1 MSCLSAIVKG
11 CQELYLIGDPY
22 MPRMAVG
29 SSYSRKNG
37 MGVSLIERL
46 YKEGMKTQTF
56 FSRLENNYEFRNV
69 MEWADRYLYNRKL
82 MLIGN

>member
-1 MSCLSAIVKG
+1 
-11 CQELYLIGDPY
+11 

-29 SSYSRKNG
+29 SPYCRKNG

-46 YKEGMKTQTF
+46 YKEGVKTQSF
-56 FSRLENNYEFRNV
+56 FSRLENCCEFRNV
-69 MEWADRYLYNRKL
+69 MEWTDRYLYNRKL